1 MQKLGVD
8 QESYSFVP
16 ASFQSLQTKRL
27 AVGPRA
33 LTTWSLV
40 MPPFSATTKMA
51 WVLGFL
57 PSLISTVLTPAI
69 FLSDELTL
77 LLQPAQVTPVKVA

>member
-1 MQKLGVD
+1 MSAGRLESFLKKLGVD

-51 WVLGFL
+51 
-57 PSLISTVLTPAI
+57 
-69 FLSDELTL
+69 
-77 LLQPAQVTPVKVA
+77 